1 MPDILNLRED
11 FQDLLLATMLRH
23 PGEFMYVTA
32 AMQAKYFAGVLPTLC
47 ARAMLDHAKKYNY
60 FPTWEVLRQRLE
72 DETRQMPEAESSGVQ
87 DYVNK
92 LMELETSN
100 WEYVRDRISTWLRER
115 ALINT
120 IKKAVDM
127 LKEDKIPADGY
138 SGMFLEA
145 MQVGQNLDDLGY
157 LMSGRD
163 LSDVDKVVDELTE
176 VKYGLAT
183 GFPQIDRIWK
193 HGWGPGW
200 LVVPAAPPKR
210 YKCLGLYTP
219 VLMHDGSIKL
229 AKDIR
234 VGDLLMGDDFKPRQ
248 VHTCGAGRGPLYS
261 VEQKGGNPF
270 ICNDAH
276 ILCVRSTQGEVKEI
290 EAEEYAKS
298 GPAFQRQWQ
307 GYMVPTMVPKRRA
320 IKVTPIGDGDYCGFT
335 IDGNGRFLLSDF
347 TVTHNS
353 AFCTNLAMNVASP
366 SIGQDVLFYACEMD
380 KAQAMARAMCN
391 VAHLT
396 DDYMHESPEKFK
408 QSVKDAMQERLI
420 GNVLFK
426 SFPSKNA
433 CIADLRAHAHIAV
446 SQLGIKPRLIIIDYA
461 ETIKPSDKDMM
472 EYRQQSSIYIEARA
486 FAQEM
491 KATVVMPD
499 RVNRDTVDKPVPDA
513 RALQGAFEKAGI
525 VDIAFG
531 LAATDE
537 EYLQHTIRF
546 FNFLNRHGEA
556 FQHLRGK
563 VDPTTWHMDFN
574 ERIEYDPEAAQSQ
587 EKTFRR
593 RQQPMNRRPPAEALD
608 D

>member
-47 ARAMLDHAKKYNY
+47 ARAMLDHAKKYNF

-87 DYVNK
+87 DYVTK

-145 MQVGQNLDDLGY
+145 MQVGQNLDDLGF

-163 LSDVDKVVDELTE
+163 TGDVDKVVDELTAVE
-176 VKYGLAT
+176 YGLAT

-210 YKCLGLYTP
+210 
-219 VLMHDGSIKL
+219 
-229 AKDIR
+229 
-234 VGDLLMGDDFKPRQ
+234 FK
-248 VHTCGAGRGPLYS
+248 TG
-261 VEQKGGNPF
+261 F
-270 ICNDAH
+270 
-276 ILCVRSTQGEVKEI
+276 
-290 EAEEYAKS
+290 
-298 GPAFQRQWQ
+298 
-307 GYMVPTMVPKRRA
+307 A
-320 IKVTPIGDGDYCGFT
+320 I
-335 IDGNGRFLLSDF
+335 
-347 TVTHNS
+347 
-353 AFCTNLAMNVASP
+353 NLAMNVASP
-366 SIGQDVLFYACEMD
+366 SIGQDVLYYACEID

-408 QSVKDAMQERLI
+408 QAVKDAMQERLL

-461 ETIKPSDKDMM
+461 ETVKPSDKEMM

-499 RVNRDTVDKPVPDA
+499 RVNRAAVDQPVPDA

-525 VDIAFG
+525 VDVAFG
-531 LAATDE
+531 LCSTDE

-574 ERIEYDPEAAQSQ
+574 ERIEYDPEAAQNQ
-587 EKTFRR
+587 EKTSRR
-593 RQQPMNRRPPAEALD
+593 RQQPMNRRPPSEVND
-608 D
+608 